1 MLSQS
6 FIPSRGIRQGDP
18 LSPYLFLLCAE
29 GLTCMLKAIGPQY
42 ISRGIRVSQ
51 RAPWIS
57 HLLFAD
63 DCLIFSQADRR
74 NADRIAQILDI
85 YNKGSGQLVNK
96 HKSAVFFSDNCGPGV
111 KQEVLQSLEITTEAL
126 GERYLGLPTAVG
138 KVADGTFNYS
148 ADRIR
153 NFVYGW
159 GENDLSCAARV
170 LMVVKCEI

>member
-1 MLSQS
+1 MYTLPEEKKGKSGACAMKLDMAKVYDRVEWNYLNLVMGALGFADRWHDLVMCCVTSVSFSVRVNGMLSQS

-18 LSPYLFLLCAE
+18 ISPYLFLLCAE

-85 YNKGSGQLVNK
+85 YNKGLW
-96 HKSAVFFSDNCGPGV
+96 
-111 KQEVLQSLEITTEAL
+111 T
-126 GERYLGLPTAVG
+126 VG
-138 KVADGTFNYS
+138 KQA
-148 ADRIR
+148 
-153 NFVYGW
+153 
-159 GENDLSCAARV
+159 
-170 LMVVKCEI
+170 